1 MPDSTYYVTL
11 PNSGVTAE
19 VTASSTRQ
27 ARTVYLDI

>member
-1 MPDSTYYVTL
+1 MPDNSYYVTL

-27 ARTVYLDI
+27 ARTV